1 MADVPKPRSRDSDA
15 TRARLLSAARTEFA
29 ERGLAGARIDRI
41 AAAAATNKR
50 MIYAYFTSKE
60 GLFDAVVETNIRHL
74 LDAVPFTADDLP
86 GYAVA
91 YFDQMVAD
99 PSALRL
105 AMWRSF
111 ERTGG
116 STEEIASYA
125 HKLDAIAAAQHD
137 GIVVADLAPVD
148 VLAMLLAI
156 TRSWLTAADALRT
169 LAGSKPDSAVRIAA
183 HRDGLRAVVQRALT
197 TSP

>member
-1 MADVPKPRSRDSDA
+1 MAGIPTSRPRDSDA
-15 TRARLLSAARTEFA
+15 TRARLLGAARTEFA

-50 MIYAYFTSKE
+50 MIYAYFSSKE
-60 GLFDAVVETNIRHL
+60 GLFDAVVEMNIKQL

-99 PSALRL
+99 PQALRL

-116 STEEIASYA
+116 STQEIASYA
-125 HKLDAIAAAQHD
+125 DKLEAIATAQRN
-137 GIVVADLAPVD
+137 GRVIADLAPVD

-156 TRSWLTAADALRT
+156 TRSWLTAADALRE
-169 LAGSKPDSAVRIAA
+169 LAGTEPDGADRIAQ
-183 HRDGLRAVVQRALT
+183 HRESLHAVVQRALT
-197 TSP
+197 IAS